1 MSRSTPNILDRPLG
15 GRGARSEGSV
25 STSAF
30 AYLYSELVQ
39 YHQSRVASIS
49 ELERRLESSGYGVG
63 LKVLELLAYRAREY
77 KRETRLMNILQFVS
91 SAVWKSLFGKAA
103 DSLER
108 SIDHA
113 DEFMIVDYEP
123 ITSMYVSVPS
133 DLGQLSV
140 DAYLSGIIAG
150 VLDGAGFTARVT
162 AHSVTLEEHEVSAN
176 NAPNANSSGSGSVN
190 NNLPPRK
197 DKAVFLV
204 KFAPEILERDATL
217 DR

>member
-1 MSRSTPNILDRPLG
+1 MSRSPSNILDRPLG
-15 GRGARSEGSV
+15 GRGSRSSAEAAV
-25 STSAF
+25 SQSSY

-49 ELERRLESSGYGVG
+49 ELERRLESSGYTVG
-63 LKVLELLAYRAREY
+63 LKVLELLAYRARET

-91 SAVWKSLFGKAA
+91 ATVWKSLFGKPA

-123 ITSMYVSVPS
+123 LTSTYVSVPS

-140 DAYLSGIIAG
+140 DAYISGIIAG

-162 AHSVTLEEHEVSAN
+162 AHSVTLEDGEAV
-176 NAPNANSSGSGSVN
+176 PSSGNSN
-190 NNLPPRK
+190 IPARK

-204 KFAPEILERDATL
+204 KFAPEVLQRDATL